1 MSDTRPPASVLL
13 VDDNESSLVALT
25 ALLEPLGQRL
35 VTAKSG
41 EEALKRMLYDD
52 FAVVLMDVKLPG
64 IDGYETANLMRG
76 ISRTRMVPVIFVT
89 GVYREPS
96 QVLRGYGQGAV
107 DYLFKPYDAE
117 IVRSKV
123 SVFVELYE
131 MRAELERARVA
142 EKEQHRRLFEAVLT
156 QMPAGIVVI
165 EAPSGAALLSNT
177 RLARVL
183 GTSDVKPFIDHPA
196 YPMSRCLV
204 SGELIEDETVLYRRG
219 ADELRLALSAAPVAD
234 EAGHVVAV
242 VGTIVD
248 VTAREAAEREREQL
262 IAALEAS
269 NTALETFAYVASHD
283 LKAPMRAISSLT
295 TWIEESLAGAQP
307 AVRENLTLLRARVNR
322 MMGLIDGILKFA
334 RAGSTDSNVGEVSLS
349 ELIRDTIDL
358 LQPPMT
364 VEIEFEV
371 DPAVEVLTTARAPL
385 QQILLNLVGN
395 ALKHSTR
402 PDTRIV
408 ISARS
413 DESGATH
420 FSVDDNGPGIPAE
433 AQARIWEIFQTLE
446 PHRQENTGIG
456 LAVVRR
462 TLEARG
468 GKAWVESEVGRGAT
482 FHWLWPLA

>member
-1 MSDTRPPASVLL
+1 M
-13 VDDNESSLVALT
+13 DDNESSLVALT

-41 EEALKRMLYDD
+41 EEALKKLLHED

-64 IDGYETANLMRG
+64 IDGYETAELMRG
-76 ISRTRMVPVIFVT
+76 ITRTRMTPVIFVT

-131 MRAELERARVA
+131 MRAELDRARIA
-142 EKEQHRRLFEAVLT
+142 ENEQHRRLFEAVLT
-156 QMPAGIVVI
+156 QMPAGVVVT
-165 EAPSGAALLSNT
+165 EASSGAALLSNK
-177 RLARVL
+177 RLAQVL
-183 GTSDVKPFIDHPA
+183 GTADVKPFIADPA
-196 YPMSRCLV
+196 YPIARSLGT
-204 SGELIEDETVLYRRG
+204 GELIEDEVVVYRRG

-234 EAGHVVAV
+234 EAGKVVAV
-242 VGTIVD
+242 VGTVVD
-248 VTAREAAEREREQL
+248 VTARDAAEREREQL
-262 IAALEAS
+262 IAALKAS

-295 TWIEESLAGAQP
+295 TWIEEALAGAQP
-307 AVRENLTLLRARVNR
+307 EVQENLTLLRARVNR

-334 RAGSTDSNVGEVSLS
+334 RAGAADSNIGEVSLS
-349 ELIRDTIDL
+349 ELLRDTIDL
-358 LQPPMT
+358 LQPPMS
-364 VEIEFEV
+364 VDIKFEI
-371 DPAVEVLTTARAPL
+371 DPEVEVLNTARVPL

-408 ISARS
+408 ISARRGE
-413 DESGATH
+413 DGATL
-420 FSVDDNGPGIPAE
+420 FSVDDNGPGIPAD
-433 AQARIWEIFQTLE
+433 AQARIWDIFHTLE

-482 FHWLWPLA
+482 FHWLWPHA

>member
-1 MSDTRPPASVLL
+1 M
-13 VDDNESSLVALT
+13 DDNESSLVALT

-41 EEALKRMLYDD
+41 EEALKKLLHED

-64 IDGYETANLMRG
+64 IDGYETAELMRG
-76 ISRTRMVPVIFVT
+76 IARTRMTPVIFVT

-123 SVFVELYE
+123 AVFVELYE
-131 MRAELERARVA
+131 MRAELESARAA

-156 QMPAGIVVI
+156 QMPAGIVVM

-177 RLARVL
+177 RLAQLL
-183 GTSDVKPFIDHPA
+183 GTSDVKAFVDEAA
-196 YPMSRCLV
+196 YPMARCLQT
-204 SGELIEDETVLYRRG
+204 GELIEDEIVVHRRG
-219 ADELRLALSAAPVAD
+219 TEELRLALSAAPIED
-234 EAGHVVAV
+234 ESQQIVAV
-242 VGTIVD
+242 VGTVVD
-248 VTAREAAEREREQL
+248 VTARDAAQREREQL
-262 IAALEAS
+262 IAALKAS

-283 LKAPMRAISSLT
+283 LKAPMRGISSLAS
-295 TWIEESLAGAQP
+295 WIEESLAGAQP
-307 AVRENLTLLRARVNR
+307 EVQENLVLLRSRVTR

-334 RAGSTDSNVGEVSLS
+334 RAGTADSNIGDVSLS

-358 LQPPMT
+358 LQPPAT
-364 VEIEFEV
+364 VEITFEV
-371 DPAVEVLTTARAPL
+371 DPSVEVLKTARVPL

-395 ALKHSTR
+395 AVKHSSR

-408 ISARS
+408 IQVRRGDTEAVQ
-413 DESGATH
+413 
-420 FSVDDNGPGIPAE
+420 FSVVDNGPGIPPE
-433 AQARIWEIFQTLE
+433 AQTRIWDIFHTLD
-446 PHRQENTGIG
+446 PGRQDNTGIG

-468 GKAWVESEVGRGAT
+468 GKAWVESEVGQGAT